1 MNSMSRR
8 HATAV
13 VFSGLISTQTLLGFG
28 RPVAAARRGTVFKT
42 ATCGCC
48 AEWVKVLSRAGI
60 NLEVK
65 DVGSLI
71 NIKKML
77 RVPPELHSC
86 HTAVIGDYVFEG
98 HVPVREIKRLLREKP
113 KAIGIAVPGM
123 PIGSP
128 GMEQGSRK
136 DPYQVVLFHKSGKR
150 VFAEY

>member
-8 HATAV
+8 QATAV

-48 AEWVKVLSRAGI
+48 AEWVKILSRAGI
-60 NLEVK
+60 KLEVK
-65 DVGSLI
+65 DVDSVI

-77 RVPPELHSC
+77 RVPPELQSC

-98 HVPVREIKRLLREKP
+98 RVPVREIKRLLRERP
-113 KAIGIAVPGM
+113 KAIGIAVPSM

-128 GMEQGSRK
+128 GMEQGLS
-136 DPYQVVLFHKSGKR
+136 LIHI
-150 VFAEY
+150 